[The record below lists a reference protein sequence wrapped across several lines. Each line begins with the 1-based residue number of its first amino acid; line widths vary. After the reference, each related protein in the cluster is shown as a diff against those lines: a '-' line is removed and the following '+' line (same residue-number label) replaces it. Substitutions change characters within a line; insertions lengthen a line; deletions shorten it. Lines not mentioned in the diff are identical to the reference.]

1 MKQIIEIYRLI
12 GENSQKK
19 IPLFFFLTVI
29 STLLEILS
37 IGLIVPLIGFL
48 SDSSDSYISN
58 FLLRSYDIYILLTV
72 VLLVYLIKT
81 IYLIFFNKWQNDLIF
96 DINLYLSNQLFDRYL
111 NIDYSFYLKR
121 NSSELVRNIVNLENF
136 AHNIIQSIILISEII
151 LVICFSLI
159 LFFFQ
164 PIITLYSL
172 AIGILLSF
180 IFIRIINLK
189 IIKAG
194 ELYQNQSKKIIEQVN
209 QSLNNIKEIKIYQK
223 ETFFAKK
230 FFEDS
235 KIYNSAIK
243 KNQFLKSLPRILI
256 EFIAVSIVV
265 LIILFMIIENK
276 NFKDILVFVAL
287 FVAVGF
293 RFIPSFNK
301 ILSSI
306 HHLKFYLKLTDN
318 IKNDFNLI
326 NNYPEKDKII
336 YFNKTI
342 ELKNISFYY
351 EDKKNILSNISLSIK
366 KNSVFGIFGKTGSG
380 KTTLINILIGLL
392 KPTEGILEI
401 DGIPSHLNN
410 VSWLKKIGY
419 VSQRVSLN
427 QGSVAENVAFGNSKW
442 DIDEDRL
449 SEIIKLSMLQS
460 FSAESNFLERDI
472 KEIGKNLSGGQIQR
486 MGIARAL
493 YIRPEILILD
503 EATSNLDKQIE
514 NKIIQ
519 AIKEL
524 SKQTTV
530 IIITHDPNLIKEC
543 DFVYNLR

>member
-1 MKQIIEIYRLI
+1 VKQIIEIYKLI

-19 IPLFFFLTVI
+19 IPLFFFLTII

-37 IGLIVPLIGFL
+37 IGLIVPLISLL
-48 SDSSDSYISN
+48 SDSTDSYVSK
-58 FLLRSYDIYILLTV
+58 FFFQSYDIYILLTV

-96 DINLYLSNQLFDRYL
+96 DINLYLSNQIFDRYL

-136 AHNIIQSIILISEII
+136 AYNIIQSIILISEII

-172 AIGILLSF
+172 TIGILLSF

-194 ELYQNQSKKIIEQVN
+194 ELYQSQSKKMIEQVN

-223 ETFFAKK
+223 EIFFAKK
-230 FFEDS
+230 FFEDT
-235 KIYNSAIK
+235 KIYNNAIK

-256 EFIAVSIVV
+256 EFIAVSIVI

-306 HHLKFYLKLTDN
+306 HHLKFYLKLTEN

-326 NNYPEKDKII
+326 NNYPEKNKII
-336 YFNKTI
+336 YFDKTI

-351 EDKKNILSNISLSIK
+351 EDKKNILSNINLSIK

-392 KPTEGILEI
+392 KPTEGIIEI
-401 DGIPSHLNN
+401 DGIPSQLNN

-419 VSQRVSLN
+419 VPQRVSLN
-427 QGSVAENVAFGNSKW
+427 EGSVAENIAFGNSKCYV
-442 DIDEDRL
+442 DKDKL
-449 SEIIKLSMLQS
+449 SEVMKLSMLQS

-493 YIRPEILILD
+493 YVRPEILILD
-503 EATSNLDKQIE
+503 EATSNLDKQVE
-514 NKIIQ
+514 KKIIHV
-519 AIKEL
+519 IKEL

-530 IIITHDPNLIKEC
+530 IIITHDPNLIKVCEN
-543 DFVYNLR
+543 VHNLG

>member
-1 MKQIIEIYRLI
+1 MKQIIEIYKLI

-19 IPLFFFLTVI
+19 IPLFFFLTII

-37 IGLIVPLIGFL
+37 IGLIVPLISLL
-48 SDSSDSYISN
+48 SDSTDSYVSN
-58 FLLRSYDIYILLTV
+58 FFFQSYDIYILLTV

-136 AHNIIQSIILISEII
+136 AYNIIQSIILISEII

-172 AIGILLSF
+172 TIGILLSF

-194 ELYQNQSKKIIEQVN
+194 ELYQSQSKKMIEQVN

-223 ETFFAKK
+223 EIFFAKK
-230 FFEDS
+230 FFEDT
-235 KIYNSAIK
+235 KIYNNAIK

-256 EFIAVSIVV
+256 EFIAVSIVI
-265 LIILFMIIENK
+265 LIIFFMIIENK

-306 HHLKFYLKLTDN
+306 HHLKFYLKLTEN

-326 NNYPEKDKII
+326 NNYPEKHKII
-336 YFNKTI
+336 YFDKTI

-351 EDKKNILSNISLSIK
+351 EDKKNILSNINLSIK

-392 KPTEGILEI
+392 KPTEGIIEI
-401 DGIPSHLNN
+401 DSIPSQLNN

-419 VSQRVSLN
+419 VPQRVSLN
-427 QGSVAENVAFGNSKW
+427 EGSVAENIAFGNSKW
-442 DIDEDRL
+442 DVDKDKL
-449 SEIIKLSMLQS
+449 SEVMKLSMLQS

-493 YIRPEILILD
+493 YVRPEILILD
-503 EATSNLDKQIE
+503 EATSNLDKQVE
-514 NKIIQ
+514 KKIIHV
-519 AIKEL
+519 IKEL

-543 DFVYNLR
+543 ENVHNLG